1 MNAKDIREQ
10 FPILS
15 QQVNGHDLV
24 YLDSAATSQKPR
36 VVIETLDEYYNSY
49 NSNVHRGVHTLG
61 TKATDGYEGAREKVR
76 KFINAKSMQ
85 EIIFTRGTT
94 TALNTVALSYARANL
109 KPGDEIVITPMEHHA
124 NIIPWQTGC
133 QSNRRHAEVHSAS
146 GRRHHFLGRCQGN
159 GDGKYKNRLCAACFK
174 RSRYDQPD

>member
-61 TKATDGYEGAREKVR
+61 TKATDGY
-76 KFINAKSMQ
+76 
-85 EIIFTRGTT
+85 
-94 TALNTVALSYARANL
+94 
-109 KPGDEIVITPMEHHA
+109 
-124 NIIPWQTGC
+124 
-133 QSNRRHAEVHSAS
+133 
-146 GRRHHFLGRCQGN
+146 
-159 GDGKYKNRLCAACFK
+159 LCAIVNGGNDANALKFLRILCRDMLK
-174 RSRYDQPD
+174 E